1 MFPRTVSFTNENL
14 GNIPILGV
22 RVTAR
27 RSQGAEVPCRVNGFW
42 VGMAAKMPIIMDFQ
56 LKTDFG
62 RFFFFFFGTDFFLD
76 ANI

>member
-14 GNIPILGV
+14 GNVPRLGV
-22 RVTAR
+22 RVTAC

-42 VGMAAKMPIIMDFQ
+42 VGMAAKMPIIMGFQ
-56 LKTDFG
+56 LKMDFG
-62 RFFFFFFGTDFFLD
+62 RFLFFFGTDFFLD